1 MISRSHSRAS
11 AILVACAIALT
22 PAIAHAADSAA
33 LCASSNVDDVAN
45 RPNVA
50 WNSCVVDYRDL
61 LVESGYYQNASSVGS
76 SEIAEYPNVEIRAGV
91 ARALELVFDAPTQ
104 VDRSLNN
111 GHGEY
116 TFSNPGVGFKYQL
129 SDSVASA
136 LSLGAELDAPS
147 TPTSYHG
154 QPKYR
159 IEAEQ
164 GRRLGK
170 LDATFGLAL
179 VDDHRIARW
188 AESRPALRPSADL
201 GFAAT
206 PATSVSVEVLNQ
218 TSVAR
223 ALRSQSFDGLA
234 LKETLSKRMLVDI
247 EGGQTINASANTR
260 PHYIGAGLVF
270 GGGDK

>member
-1 MISRSHSRAS
+1 MFFALAFAS
-11 AILVACAIALT
+11 APTLAR
-22 PAIAHAADSAA
+22 AADASA
-33 LCASSNVDDVAN
+33 LCAPGNVDDVAN
-45 RPNVA
+45 RPSVA
-50 WNSCVVDYRDL
+50 WSSCVVDYRDVV
-61 LVESGYYQNASSVGS
+61 VESGYYQNASSVGS
-76 SEIAEYPNVEIRAGV
+76 SEIAEYPDVEIRAGV

-111 GHGEY
+111 GHGQY
-116 TFSNPGVGFKYQL
+116 TFSDPGVGFKYQL
-129 SDSVASA
+129 ADSIAGA

-147 TPTSYHG
+147 AAASYHC

-170 LDATFGLAL
+170 LDATLGLAL
-179 VDDHRIARW
+179 VDDHRIMRAV
-188 AESRPALRPSADL
+188 ESRPALRPSADL

-206 PATSVSVEVLNQ
+206 PATSVSVELLNQ
-218 TSVAR
+218 TSIAHAVR
-223 ALRSQSFDGLA
+223 AQSFDGLA
-234 LKETLSKRMLVDI
+234 LKETLSKRVLFDL

-260 PHYIGAGLVF
+260 PHYVGAGLVF